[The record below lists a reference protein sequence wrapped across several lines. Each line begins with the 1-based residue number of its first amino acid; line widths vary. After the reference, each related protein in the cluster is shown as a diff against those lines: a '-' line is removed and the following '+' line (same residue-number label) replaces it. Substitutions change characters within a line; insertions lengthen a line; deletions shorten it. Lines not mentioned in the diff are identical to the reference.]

1 MDEITTKNIEEI
13 KNLLPEVESK
23 IVNGEVIELSEDEAT
38 AIKNEWAENELA
50 RQLDEEANGYKR
62 QRQVEYPPLEEQLDY
77 IYHHGIEAWKT
88 DIIQPIKEAHP
99 KP

>member
-1 MDEITTKNIEEI
+1 MADSIETI
-13 KNLLPEVESK
+13 KAGMTAPTHEMINGVEV
-23 IVNGEVIELSEDEAT
+23 ELSESEAND
-38 AIKNEWAENELA
+38 ILNSWAEAERD

-62 QRQVEYPPLEEQLDY
+62 ERQAEYPPLEEQLDY
-77 IYHHGIEAWKT
+77 IYHNGIEAWKT